1 MSSWRWV
8 GLGVTAC
15 VVALALL
22 APGGPA
28 QAPDRDAPTRSQ
40 ATPARDDVR
49 RAVAVVTAWDE
60 RRAAAWAAVDL
71 AALRALYA
79 PGSSAGRADA
89 RLLRR
94 WRDAGWRVEGLT
106 TQLMSVRVRLASAGR
121 LELRVV
127 DRVAGGR
134 LVSRSGVERS
144 LPGTP
149 PRARSLVL
157 ERHAGGW
164 RVSASGSTPPSR
176 PP

>member
-8 GLGVTAC
+8 GLGITAC

-28 QAPDRDAPTRSQ
+28 QAPDRDAPTRSE
-40 ATPARDDVR
+40 AAPARDDVR
-49 RAVAVVTAWDE
+49 RAVAVLTAWDE
-60 RRAAAWAAVDL
+60 RRAAAWAAVD
-71 AALRALYA
+71 ASALRALYA
-79 PGSSAGRADA
+79 PGSSAGRADV

-94 WRDAGWRVEGLT
+94 WRDAGWRVEWLT
-106 TQLMSVRVRLASAGR
+106 TQLVSVRVRLAAARR

-127 DRVAGGR
+127 DRLAGGR
-134 LVSRSGVERS
+134 LVSRAGDERV

-157 ERHAGGW
+157 ERRGGDW
-164 RVSASGSTPPSR
+164 RVSASGAAPPPR